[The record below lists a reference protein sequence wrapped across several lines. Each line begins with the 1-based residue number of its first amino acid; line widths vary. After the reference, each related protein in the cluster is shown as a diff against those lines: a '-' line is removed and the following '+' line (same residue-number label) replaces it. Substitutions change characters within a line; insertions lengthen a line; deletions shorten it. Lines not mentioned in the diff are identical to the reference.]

1 MKKQF
6 FITLGPID
14 ENAVGA
20 TVQLTAAVAPLHEVY
35 WSIKTN
41 TGKNTSPTGITRM
54 TITDEVIKQMKEL
67 RAENYDA
74 DQIARAIGCSRTSV
88 KRHAPRESQQKK
100 LM

>member
-14 ENAVGA
+14 EKHVGA
-20 TVQLTAAVAPLHEVY
+20 TVQLTTAVAPLHEVY

-41 TGKNTSPTGITRM
+41 AAKNKTPTGITRM
-54 TITDEVIKQMKEL
+54 TITDEIVKHMKEL

-88 KRHAPRESQQKK
+88 KRHAPREMQQKK